1 MQEHQAEFLTEDDD
15 TSVSSR
21 PYGRP
26 AHDDDDASDEEFA
39 DDEAKPNGNG
49 NGHANGQAGGAAG
62 RGWANDPDT
71 TLMMRVRDG
80 DHQAFHDLFLKYR
93 APLLNFSNRFIGSAE
108 RSEELVQ
115 EAFLQIYR
123 ARERYEPQA
132 RLATYLYRVMINLC
146 LNERRRFVYQ
156 GRIESLDRSKNP
168 EDDREGRQIADQTI
182 PQVEDYVAGL
192 EVAGKLKKL
201 LKRLPPNQRAALLL
215 SRIEGFSYQEVAG
228 CLDTSVSAVKSLVFR
243 ATQTLRDGLRES
255 LR

>member
-1 MQEHQAEFLTEDDD
+1 MQEQEFLSEDED

-21 PYGRP
+21 PYGR
-26 AHDDDDASDEEFA
+26 AADDDDEAADEELA
-39 DDEAKPNGNG
+39 EDESKANG
-49 NGHANGQAGGAAG
+49 NGHAANGHADGGAA

-80 DHQAFHDLFLKYR
+80 DHQAFHELFLKYR
-93 APLLNFSNRFIGSAE
+93 APLLNFSNRFIGSVE

-243 ATQTLRDGLRES
+243 ATQTLREGLREN